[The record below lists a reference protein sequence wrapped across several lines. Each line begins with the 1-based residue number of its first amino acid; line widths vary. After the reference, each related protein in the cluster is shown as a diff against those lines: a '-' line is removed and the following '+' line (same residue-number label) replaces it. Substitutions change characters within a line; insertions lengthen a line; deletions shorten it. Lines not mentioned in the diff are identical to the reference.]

1 MAGKIDSAK
10 ALMQIP
16 LRRLPYP
23 RLLFTVDSSQP
34 KFERQLRPIM
44 ELFANHRIP
53 VTFFVCNET
62 LSGEEN
68 HSTVQ
73 EMSAFARE
81 HDLCLE
87 IASHGI
93 RHRDLAREE
102 PEAIVEMIEQ
112 SVRDFKG
119 KGLRIQGFRA
129 PFLSIENRYPHILA
143 SERWKDG
150 CLRYDSSICFESSLL
165 TSLFH
170 VLARRKCPHKIGSM
184 WELPISALDDYHV
197 ISKKGRGERFAF
209 LYWIAE
215 MNAWI
220 RLINYFMLALHP
232 HTIGRNLSL
241 LDRVLRYCRN
251 RFPEDSFRTCTQ
263 LVGELEAVPNG

>member
-1 MAGKIDSAK
+1 MASQIDRVR
-10 ALMQIP
+10 ALLQIP

-34 KFERQLRPIM
+34 EFEELRPIL
-44 ELFANHRIP
+44 ELFADHRIP

-62 LSGEEN
+62 LSGKEN
-68 HSTVQ
+68 HSAVQ
-73 EMSAFARE
+73 EMFAFSRDNE
-81 HDLCLE
+81 LCLE

-93 RHRDLAREE
+93 RHRDLAKEE
-102 PEAIVEMIEQ
+102 PEDIIEMIEQ
-112 SVRDFKG
+112 SVRDFNG
-119 KGLRIQGFRA
+119 KELRIQGFRA
-129 PFLSIENRYPHILA
+129 PFLSIENRYRHILA
-143 SERWKDG
+143 SKRWRDG
-150 CLRYDSSICFESSLL
+150 LLRFDSSICFESSLV

-170 VLARRKCPHKIGSM
+170 ILARRKCPHKIGSV

-197 ISKKGRGERFAF
+197 MSKQGRSEQFAF

-220 RLINYFMLALHP
+220 RLINYFMLTLHP
-232 HTIGRNLSL
+232 HTIGKNLLL

-263 LVGELEAVPNG
+263 LVEELDARP